1 MYIHIYICMCMYICM
16 CVCVYIY
23 IYFFFSDRLAK
34 VFKPDKTK
42 FWRNYREME
51 TLCSAYKFVIGE
63 KYTVGHFDSNK

>member
-1 MYIHIYICMCMYICM
+1 MHVYVYTHV

-23 IYFFFSDRLAK
+23 IYFFFFFSGRLAK

-51 TLCSAYKFVIGE
+51 TLCSAYEFAI
-63 KYTVGHFDSNK
+63 

>member
-1 MYIHIYICMCMYICM
+1 MHVYVYIHV
-16 CVCVYIY
+16 CVCIYIY
-23 IYFFFSDRLAK
+23 IYIFFSDRLAK